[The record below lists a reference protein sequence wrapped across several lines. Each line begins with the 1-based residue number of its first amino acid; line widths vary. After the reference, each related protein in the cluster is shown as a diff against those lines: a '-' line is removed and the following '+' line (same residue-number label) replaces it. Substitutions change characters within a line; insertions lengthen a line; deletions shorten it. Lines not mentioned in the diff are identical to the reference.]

1 MTKPKDPGSDG
12 RKNRPLAVQTMESL
26 IARTDEEG
34 DCLIWKGYIGNGVP
48 QVSHHGKVIA
58 VRRLMLELQGRV
70 LRIGDHAASK
80 CRNPSCVNPEHI
92 SHRNKF
98 QHSAAMHSAPRNEE
112 VRAAKL
118 AAFRRK
124 TAKLDMEKA
133 REIRC
138 SDESGPVLAARYGV
152 DKALVS
158 RIRRNE
164 AWREFSN
171 PFAGLGARS

>member
-1 MTKPKDPGSDG
+1 MTEPKAPGMDG
-12 RKNRPLAVQTMESL
+12 RKNKPIAVHTMETL
-26 IARTDEEG
+26 LARTVEEG
-34 DCLIWKGYIGNGVP
+34 DCLLWDGYIGNNVP
-48 QVSHHGKVIA
+48 QVSHNGKVIA
-58 VRRLMLELQGRV
+58 VRRLMLELQGKV
-70 LRIGDHAASK
+70 LRPGDHASTK
-80 CRNPSCVNPEHI
+80 CRNPSCVHPEHI

-98 QHSAAMHSAPRNEE
+98 QHAMAMLSAPRNEE

-138 SDESGPVLAARYGV
+138 SDESGSVLAARFGV

-158 RIRRNE
+158 RIRRGE

-171 PFAGLGARS
+171 PFAGLGAR